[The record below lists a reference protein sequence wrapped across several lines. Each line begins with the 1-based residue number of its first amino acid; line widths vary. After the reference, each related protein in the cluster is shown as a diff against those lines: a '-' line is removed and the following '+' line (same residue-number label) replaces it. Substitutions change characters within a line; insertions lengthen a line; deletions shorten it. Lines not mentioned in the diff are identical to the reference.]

1 MPHLAAAGFLVS
13 TALEENGC
21 MLCRRVS
28 LLLLLAAVFGNAW
41 AEAPDGPKV
50 TLPPVGLHA
59 SELAVIVNDADP
71 ASVETAAYY
80 AARRGIAAD
89 HLVHVSFPPGQAV
102 MSEDEFQQV
111 QAQVREKL
119 PRGVQ
124 ALALAWTQPHRV
136 ACMSVTSAFA
146 FGFDRAYCAEG
157 CELTRPSPYFD
168 SDSNAPFTH
177 LRIRPAMLL
186 AGRNIGEVKALIDRG
201 VRSDNSWP
209 QGRAYLVDTRDR
221 DRNVRAM
228 TFELT
233 MQRLKSAYPIE
244 HVEADWIQGRKDAMF
259 VFTGA
264 ATLPRL
270 RSNRFLDGAMGD
282 HLTSAGGMLFN
293 GEQDTVLEWLDA
305 GATGSYGTVEEPCN
319 FREKFPVVPVAMS
332 RYLGGET
339 LVEAYWKSVRM
350 PGQGLFVGDPLAR
363 PFGGVRLSRVDG
375 ATLLRTRALRPG
387 DYELQSASEAFGH
400 WHVIER
406 LTIGEPGVHE
416 LRLPEQG
423 DKFFRLVPTR

>member
-1 MPHLAAAGFLVS
+1 MVS
-13 TALEENGC
+13 SVTLLDENGG
-21 MLCRRVS
+21 MPRRCLSFLLLFVAGLGSVCAEPSNGPQVS
-28 LLLLLAAVFGNAW
+28 LA
-41 AEAPDGPKV
+41 
-50 TLPPVGLHA
+50 PVGLHV

-89 HLVHVSFPPGQAV
+89 HLVHVSFNPGQAV
-102 MSEDEFQQV
+102 MSEDEFLQV
-111 QAQVREKL
+111 QAQLREKL

-124 ALALAWTQPHRV
+124 ALALAWTQPYRV

-157 CELTRPSPYFD
+157 CKLTRPSPYFD

-177 LRIRPAMLL
+177 LRMRPAMLL

-209 QGRAYLVDTRDR
+209 QGHAYLVDTRDR
-221 DRNVRAM
+221 ERNVRAVTYAM
-228 TFELT
+228 TA
-233 MQRLKSAYPIE
+233 QRLKPAYPIE

-282 HLTSAGGMLFN
+282 HLTSEGGMLFD
-293 GEQDTVLEWLDA
+293 GEQATVLEWLEA
-305 GATGSYGTVEEPCN
+305 GATGSYGTVVEPCN
-319 FREKFPVVPVAMS
+319 FRDKFPVVPVAMS
-332 RYLGGET
+332 RYLSGET

-350 PGQGLFVGDPLAR
+350 PGQGLFVGDPMAR
-363 PFGGVRLSRVDG
+363 PFGGMRLSRTEG
-375 ATLLRTRALRPG
+375 GTLLRTRTLRPG
-387 DYELQSASEAFGH
+387 DYELQSAPEPFGA
-400 WHVIER
+400 WHAIER
-406 LTIGEPGVHE
+406 LTVREPGVQE
-416 LRLPEQG
+416 VRLPEQG
-423 DKFFRLVPTR
+423 DNYFRLVPVR

>member
-1 MPHLAAAGFLVS
+1 MADP
-13 TALEENGC
+13 
-21 MLCRRVS
+21 RRCLS
-28 LLLLLAAVFGNAW
+28 LLLLFAAGLGSAC
-41 AEAPDGPKV
+41 AEPATLPQV
-50 TLPPVGLHA
+50 SLPPVGLHA
-59 SELAVIVNDADP
+59 SELAVVVNDLDP

-89 HLVHVSFPPGQAV
+89 RLIHVSFHPGQAV
-102 MSEDEFQQV
+102 MGEDEFQQV
-111 QAQVREKL
+111 QAQLRDKL

-124 ALALAWTQPHRV
+124 ALALAWTQPYRV

-157 CELTRPSPYFD
+157 CKLTRPSPYFD

-177 LRIRPAMLL
+177 LRMRPAMLL
-186 AGRNIGEVKALIDRG
+186 AGRNVGEVKALIDRG

-209 QGRAYLVDTRDR
+209 EGHAYLVDTKDR

-228 TFELT
+228 TYAVT
-233 MQRLKSAYPIE
+233 AQRLNAAYPIE

-270 RSNRFLDGAMGD
+270 RSNHFLDGAMGD

-293 GEQDTVLEWLDA
+293 GEQATVLEWLEA

-363 PFGGVRLSRVDG
+363 PFGGVRLSRAEG
-375 ATLLRTRALRPG
+375 ATMLRTRALRPG
-387 DYELQSASEAFGH
+387 DYELQSAPTASGA
-400 WHVIER
+400 WQAVER
-406 LTIGEPGVHE
+406 VTVREYGVQE
-416 LRLPEQG
+416 LRLPEQD
-423 DKFFRLVPTR
+423 DKDFRLVPVR